1 MHVLSTPPAFILSQ
15 DRTLIKSFVQ
25 VQKCFWHF
33 SVPLIYL
40 VLGFVV
46 LNNSLRIFRVAL
58 LFICQ
63 SSFRCC
69 PVSRNSFIISR
80 LLLIVNNFFNYFFHR
95 RFSRFSRWNFIIAPL
110 WLFVKPFYNKKEFA
124 EANSF
129 LRTIYPY
136 YIGSIVILSI
146 AALTQ

>member
-1 MHVLSTPPAFILSQ
+1 MLSTPPAFILSQ
-15 DRTLIKSFVQ
+15 DRTLIISFVQ

-33 SVPLIYL
+33 SVPLIYRATFL
-40 VLGFVV
+40 SCFFRFCS

-69 PVSRNSFIISR
+69 LVSRNSFIISR
-80 LLLIVNNFFNYFFHR
+80 VLPIVNNFFIYFFHR
-95 RFSRFSRWNFIIAPL
+95 RISRFSRWNFIIAPL

-124 EANSF
+124 LTNSF
-129 LRTIYPY
+129 YAQYFLI
-136 YIGSIVILSI
+136 I
-146 AALTQ
+146 